1 MQIIFG
7 IAIFII
13 VVTLILYKVNN
24 RFEKKEF
31 IILVIIIIMTSIAY
45 TLYENK
51 VLLISAT
58 LCAIA
63 GAYLGN
69 QLLKKVTLKF
79 LQVFVAVLLLLVAI
93 ALGMGII

>member
-51 VLLISAT
+51 QEEFFPSLFKQKYEKEK
-58 LCAIA
+58 
-63 GAYLGN
+63 AY
-69 QLLKKVTLKF
+69 T
-79 LQVFVAVLLLLVAI
+79 
-93 ALGMGII
+93 

>member
-1 MQIIFG
+1 
-7 IAIFII
+7 
-13 VVTLILYKVNN
+13 
-24 RFEKKEF
+24 
-31 IILVIIIIMTSIAY
+31 
-45 TLYENK
+45 LYENK

-58 LCAIA
+58 LCAIT

-93 ALGMGII
+93 GLGMGVI

>member
-31 IILVIIIIMTSIAY
+31 ITQLSHI
-45 TLYENK
+45 ENH
-51 VLLISAT
+51 
-58 LCAIA
+58 
-63 GAYLGN
+63 
-69 QLLKKVTLKF
+69 KF
-79 LQVFVAVLLLLVAI
+79 TIFKSFI
-93 ALGMGII
+93 KPHK

>member
-31 IILVIIIIMTSIAY
+31 TILIVIIIMTSIAY

-58 LCAIA
+58 LCAIT